1 MLKTLTIELLKKF
14 IEKIPEEWFQKIYLT
29 ITTITLYMIDST
41 TKIIIISIT
50 LSFMFLVIKYYK
62 NKDKAK
68 EKITEKG
75 KQAVLNSFTETY
87 IEYKFYEGKQDVK
100 SRKNISYQTFYGN
113 DKKDAVIFQ
122 KLPDDKY
129 EYIYLLFLEFDIP
142 LNRDDISVKY
152 DLYNNKD
159 FAIKTKHWGG
169 KTLTN
174 YVVFEI
180 QLQNNSNLGD
190 FKIWFELKNQ

>member
-1 MLKTLTIELLKKF
+1 
-14 IEKIPEEWFQKIYLT
+14 
-29 ITTITLYMIDST
+29 MIDNT
-41 TKIIIISIT
+41 TKIIVISIT
-50 LSFMFLVIKYYK
+50 LSFMLLVIKYYK
-62 NKDKAK
+62 NKDKVR
-68 EKITEKG
+68 EKNIEKD
-75 KQAVLNSFTETY
+75 KQTVLNSFTETY
-87 IEYKFYEGKQDVK
+87 IEYKFYEEKSDVK
-100 SRKNISYQTFYGN
+100 SRKNISYQAFYGQ
-113 DKKDAVIFQ
+113 DKKEAVIFQ

-142 LNRDDISVKY
+142 LNRDDVLVKY

-159 FAIKTKHWGG
+159 LTIKAKHWGG

-180 QLQNNSNLGD
+180 QLQNGDNLGD